1 MNRADYGIHKLIS
14 IENITRTVFK
24 LRFERNGLEFVPGQH
39 ISVGPESLGYTR
51 EYSVYSGAE
60 DPWLEVLVKEVIDG
74 WVSPQLRRLQPGDG
88 LMVEAPL
95 GYFRIAGN
103 MSGKH
108 LFVATGTGIAPF
120 HSFVRTFP
128 ELDYHLIHGVT
139 DASEAC
145 ERDLYGNRL
154 TLCTSRAADGNYH
167 GRVTAWLEDNK
178 LDVYYHFY
186 LCGNRK
192 MINDAFQILMSR
204 GIKTDNIHAEAYF

>member
-24 LRFERNGLEFVPGQH
+24 LRFERNGLEFEPGQH

-95 GYFRIAGN
+95 GYFRVAEN
-103 MSGKH
+103 ATGKH

-120 HSFVRTFP
+120 HSFVRSYP
-128 ELDYHLIHGVT
+128 DLDYHLIHGVT

-145 ERDLYGNRL
+145 EMNCYGNRI
-154 TLCTSRAADGNYH
+154 TLCTSRAADGDFQ
-167 GRVTAWLEDNK
+167 GRVTAWLEDNE
-178 LDVYYHFY
+178 LDGFEHFY

-192 MINDAFQILMSR
+192 MINDAFQILTRR
-204 GIKTDNIHAEAYF
+204 GIKPDYIHAEAYF